1 MDVSEIRRRL
11 NIAPA
16 VGAAWFSVDER
27 ELAFAPHKSPG
38 RRAVVVRS
46 WPDNSPL
53 AWVFAR
59 STTSSNGIDHQ
70 PHSHE
75 PEYPRCW
82 LALAAKIVT
91 TLPLTIKKS
100 TLDHN
105 TAMCEEPD
113 EAITRHLLSIQVPS

>member
-11 NIAPA
+11 NIAPTA
-16 VGAAWFSVDER
+16 GAAWFSVDEG

-38 RRAVVVRS
+38 HRAVVVRS
-46 WPDNSPL
+46 WPTNSPL

-59 STTSSNGIDHQ
+59 STTSSSGIDHT
-70 PHSHE
+70 PHGHT

-82 LALAAKIVT
+82 LDLSAKIVT
-91 TLPLTIKKS
+91 KLPLTIKKS

-113 EAITRHLLSIQVPS
+113 PAITSQLLSVPVPS